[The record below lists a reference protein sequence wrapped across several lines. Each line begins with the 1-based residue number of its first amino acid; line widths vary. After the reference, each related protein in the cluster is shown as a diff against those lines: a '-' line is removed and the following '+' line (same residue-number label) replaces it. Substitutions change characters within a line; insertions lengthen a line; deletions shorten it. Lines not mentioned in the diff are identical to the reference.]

1 MIRIG
6 EEMNLVLRQSAGK
19 AGIVCFLMC
28 LGTLTSLHAQQED
41 SLYFS
46 QPVMP
51 VLYSPWAVTPFERQP
66 HESYFSM
73 DSVSSLRGVLKVR
86 FESADKWTGFSSD
99 GQTIFLYEAVYD
111 RYFRLPFQAPLEWYV
126 NEQLQRRR
134 VKNFATVK
142 KPGQEAGPTRV
153 GEGVELVAVE
163 TSLGRATLTVNG
175 NVNLTG
181 KIVFQDQE
189 LTRSNFREAQTTH
202 FEFDETQQIVVQG
215 KVGDRVNVDLN
226 YNSERDF
233 DFENNIRI
241 NYSGTEDEIVQKI
254 EAGNIS
260 LSLPSTQFVTFSG
273 QSQGLFGVKSLMKLG
288 PVDITTIASIERT
301 KKQKQKITSGAE
313 SQGQNIPDYQYRKNQ
328 YFFVDRLF
336 RDGGLVLDDD
346 GAPIAGQTG
355 ILALSSFYPLKDGKH
370 RIGNVVISE
379 IEIFKSVGAAAGSG
393 TIYGLAY
400 VEPDYNEADNRWS
413 EAQPQYSGDTE
424 GSFFTR
430 LIRNQDYI
438 VSEDL
443 GFIRLTM
450 PVQNEILAVSFS
462 LVERG
467 DQEVIRTTGELS
479 TSVAEG
485 DTIHLKL
492 IKPLTPNPGHPTWP
506 LEFKNVYYLGA
517 SSITPEGFDVQI
529 TYKNGSLGNNERD
542 QESGKTF
549 INLFG
554 LDSLDANANF
564 TPDDLIDKMN
574 PNIVNLNSGEL
585 IFPMLY
591 PFEKDR
597 TAGTEDFFGEGNR
610 SEELSDILSD
620 SAALYRSL
628 SDQLIR
634 NQSKFDIKVA
644 YQNKSA
650 TINLGGFMLVEGSEE
665 VYLNSVPLVKDK
677 DYIIDYFTGSLTLLT
692 EAYNEPGAE
701 LEVLF
706 DKHELVSFD
715 KKSIVGTRAQMDF
728 GERSFIGATALYY
741 DQSVINEKIEVGYE
755 PTRNFI
761 WGLNGRHSMELDGLS
776 RAIDKLPLIETDKP
790 SSFNFEGEFAQVLPN
805 PNPVDN
811 LALGDRD
818 GIAFIDDFEG
828 SKRTTNLGVR
838 RRFWSR
844 SSTPLDKNPKNRSE
858 MFWYNPWTQV
868 LTQDI
873 WPNQQTSIRAQNQLT
888 DVLVLNYTRRDAH
901 RQTVNPDSN
910 WASITA
916 SLYSSDFNQSQSK
929 FFEVWLLT
937 PDNTDATM
945 TVDLGFISEDQNG
958 NRVFDTEDRPEA
970 GLLTGNTLLEDDEDI
985 GLDGCTD
992 PFENGYGGCLP
1003 DSLTYEQ
1010 ALNNPTL
1017 SDLVYI
1023 GTDLNTFD
1031 PNNDN
1036 WEFREEDSE
1045 SAEKYRDINGTEGN
1059 GTADRPMEGARYP
1072 DTEDIN
1078 RDGNFDAK
1086 DDYFS
1091 ASFDLSPF
1099 SEDWERYQGGYNQTR
1114 MGKWRLYRIP
1124 LNEFKMLR
1132 ENGNITWDTI
1142 KFVRLTLSGVN
1153 DQDMIQVAKVEIV
1166 GNEWQELG
1174 VRGSGVSTYAKDDS
1188 AFAVTV
1194 INTEDNA
1201 DYARSVKEIGVQGE
1215 YDRLNAIR
1223 LKEQSLVLKF
1233 NELKPNYEGAAQK
1246 NIMELQGAR
1255 AQSYLMYKKMRMFI
1269 YGNSDDIGAEDTD
1282 VDFFIRF
1289 GRANDYYEVRYPVY
1303 EGWDKQQKRN
1313 YLEIDL
1319 DFLTGLKRK
1328 DEDYRKFD
1336 DNDRFEITDSTRT
1349 YIATANSGRDTLHQ
1363 YSIHGDPALS
1373 RIQYF
1378 VVGVKNKNRLK
1389 PVSGEVWIDELRFSR
1404 VRKDAGNAIRF
1415 QSQLALADVG
1425 NATVSY
1431 NRRNADFHVLQE
1443 RLGSGNTN
1451 ERFRAD
1457 TRLQINKFLPQS
1469 WGLKIPFNVSFTE
1482 NTTTPKYLPGTDVRI
1497 INETPPDSVLTKG
1510 RQFSYNTSFSK
1521 GSKSDKWLTRYTLD
1535 NLKFNY
1541 SAGRSINSNVQI
1553 AKRMNRNN
1561 AGGTSYILSFGRDNY
1576 FTPLRR
1582 LEKIPLF
1589 GKKLSETRLYY
1600 TPSSFDV
1607 TAKVSETLNE
1617 STPRVGDP
1625 KTVYNLGLDRN
1636 FRLGYK
1642 ILENLTTNYTKA
1654 IKSDMDHFRNR
1665 YLEAVKEMKPGTVT
1679 DINESTTTTFTPTLA
1694 GWLRPNISYTSN
1706 YRWAK
1711 PLESTQ
1717 EGATITSQGRFS
1729 TSLSLTPKTLV
1740 EVFYKPTSS
1749 ARSGGGGG
1757 RRRGRSRTQQDQPEE
1772 KKEKKPMNPQIEKA
1786 LKLLHKG
1793 ASKINP
1799 ISITYTQNRIEN
1811 AFGVLGAAEIP
1822 YRLGLITEHGLD
1834 HSEEVGVNTGSR
1846 QWQRDFSVRSG
1857 LSLTRQITTSFNFA
1871 KNKAWGIDGN
1881 QVRTETQTRD
1891 FLPMGIMGNEG
1902 MPLAGWNVRLTGVE
1916 KWPLIKKVARSASL
1930 EHAFSGKESR
1940 AWQNND
1946 LQTSK
1951 YTSSFSP
1958 LVGLSMSSKRGMTV
1972 SSRYSVVRTVD
1983 NRFGGINSTRVKADN
1998 TWTASTNYAYRGG
2011 LNIPLP
2017 FFRDFNFKNTINF
2030 TLTFDFSQSTTMERN
2045 DLKYDLS
2052 TTDQRESWKISP
2064 RVTYTFGKN
2073 VTGGIWY
2080 EYRESHSK
2088 IMGRKVDRD
2097 FGFDVN
2103 VPIRG

>member
-1 MIRIG
+1 
-6 EEMNLVLRQSAGK
+6 MNLVFRRSAGK
-19 AGIVCFLMC
+19 AGAVCLLLCMIVFN
-28 LGTLTSLHAQQED
+28 TIYAQQGD
-41 SLYFS
+41 SLYFD
-46 QPVMP
+46 QPLTPEVQ
-51 VLYSPWAVTPFERQP
+51 SPWMVSPFEDLPYR
-66 HESYFSM
+66 SLFSM

-86 FESADKWTGFSSD
+86 FEHADRWTEFSSD
-99 GQTIFLYEAVYD
+99 GQTILLYESVYD

-126 NEQLQRRR
+126 NEQLRRR
-134 VKNFATVK
+134 RIKNFVTVRK
-142 KPGQEAGPTRV
+142 TEQEAGPTRG
-153 GEGVELVAVE
+153 GEGLELVAVE

-181 KIVFQDQE
+181 KLLFQDQE

-215 KVGDRVNVDLN
+215 KVGDRVSVDLN

-241 NYSGTEDEIVQKI
+241 NYSGSEDEIVQKI

-288 PVDITTIASIERT
+288 PVDITSIASIERT
-301 KKQKQKITSGAE
+301 KKEKHKITSGAE
-313 SQGQNIPDYQYRKNQ
+313 SQGQAVPDYQYRKNQ

-336 RDGGLVLDDD
+336 RDGGLILDDN

-355 ILALSSFYPLKDGKH
+355 ILALPSFYPLKDGKH
-370 RIGNVVISE
+370 RIGNVLINE
-379 IEIFKSVGAAAGSG
+379 IEIYKSVGAAAGSG

-400 VEPDYNEADNRWS
+400 VEPDYNEVNNKWS
-413 EAQPQYSGDTE
+413 EAEPQHSGDTE

-430 LIRNQDYI
+430 LTRNQDYI

-443 GFIRLTM
+443 GYIRLTS
-450 PVQNEILAVSFS
+450 PTQNVSLAVSFS

-467 DQEVIRTTGELS
+467 NQDIIRTIGELS
-479 TSVAEG
+479 TTVVEG

-517 SSITPEGFDVQI
+517 SNIMPEGFDIQV
-529 TYKNGSLGNNERD
+529 TYKNGSLGDNERD
-542 QESGKTF
+542 EVSGKTF

-554 LDSLDANANF
+554 LDSLDASANF

-574 PNIVNLNSGEL
+574 PNIVNLVSGEL
-585 IFPMLY
+585 FFPMLY
-591 PFEKDR
+591 PFEMDQA
-597 TAGTEDFFGEGNR
+597 AGTEDFFGEGNR
-610 SEELSDILSD
+610 SEELSDILPD

-634 NQSKFDIKVA
+634 NQSQFDIKVA

-665 VYLNSVPLVKDK
+665 VYLNKVPLVKDK

-701 LEVLF
+701 LEVMF

-715 KKSIVGTRAQMDF
+715 KKSIIGARAQMDF

-761 WGLNGRHSMELDGLS
+761 WDLNGRHSMELDGLT
-776 RAIDKLPLIETDKP
+776 RAIDKLPFITTDKP

-811 LALGDRD
+811 PALGDRQ

-844 SSTPLDKNPKNRSE
+844 SSTPLGRNAKHRSE

-888 DVLVLNYTRRDAH
+888 DVLVLNYMRRDLH
-901 RQTVNPDSN
+901 RQTVDPDSN
-910 WASITA
+910 WASVTA

-929 FFEVWLLT
+929 FFEIWLLSS
-937 PDNTDATM
+937 DNTDATM

-958 NRVFDTEDRPEA
+958 NGIFNTEDKPEA
-970 GLLTGNTLLEDDEDI
+970 GLLIGNTLLEDDEDI

-992 PFENGYGGCLP
+992 PFEDGYGRCLP
-1003 DSLTYEQ
+1003 DSITYAQ
-1010 ALNNPTL
+1010 AL
-1017 SDLVYI
+1017 SDPIMSELVYV
-1023 GTDLNTFD
+1023 GTDRDTLD

-1036 WEFREEDSE
+1036 WTFKEEDSE
-1045 SAEKYRDINGTEGN
+1045 GPEKYRDINGTEGN
-1059 GTADRPMEGARYP
+1059 GTSDRPLEGARYP

-1086 DDYFS
+1086 DDYFT

-1114 MGKWRLYRIP
+1114 LGKWRLYRIP

-1142 KFVRLTLSGVN
+1142 KFLRMTLSGIN
-1153 DQDMIQVAKVEIV
+1153 EKDMIQVAKVEIV

-1174 VRGSGVSTYAKDDS
+1174 VRGPSLSTYAEDDS
-1188 AFAVTV
+1188 VFAVTV
-1194 INTEDNA
+1194 INTEDNT
-1201 DYARSVKEIGVQGE
+1201 DYARSVEEIGVQGE

-1233 NELKPNYEGAAQK
+1233 NELKPGYEGAAQK
-1246 NIMELQGAR
+1246 NIMELKGAR

-1269 YGNSDDIGAEDTD
+1269 YGNSDDIGAENTD

-1289 GRANDYYEVRYPVY
+1289 GRANDYYEVQYPVY
-1303 EGWDKQQKRN
+1303 EGWDKQHKRN
-1313 YLEIDL
+1313 YLEVDL

-1328 DEDYRKFD
+1328 EEGYRKFD

-1349 YIATANSGRDTLHQ
+1349 YVATANFGQDTLRQ

-1378 VVGVKNKNRLK
+1378 VVGVKNRNRLK
-1389 PVSGEVWIDELRFSR
+1389 PVSGEVWIDELRLSR
-1404 VRKDAGNAIRF
+1404 VRKDAGSAVRF
-1415 QSQLALADVG
+1415 QSQLAVADVG
-1425 NATVSY
+1425 NTTVSY

-1443 RLGSGNTN
+1443 RLGSGNTS
-1451 ERFRAD
+1451 EQFRAD
-1457 TRLQINKFLPQS
+1457 TRLQVSKFLPQR
-1469 WGLKIPFNVSFTE
+1469 WGLKIPFNVSFSE
-1482 NTTTPKYLPGTDVRI
+1482 NTTTPKYMPGTDI
-1497 INETPPDSVLTKG
+1497 QMISEMPPDSVLKKG

-1521 GSKSDKWLTRYTLD
+1521 GSKSDNLLTRYTLD

-1541 SAGRSINSNVQI
+1541 SAGRTLNSDVQI
-1553 AKRMNRNN
+1553 AQRLNRNS
-1561 AGGTSYILSFGRDNY
+1561 AGGASYTFSFGRNNY
-1576 FTPLRR
+1576 FTPFRR
-1582 LEKIPLF
+1582 LEKMPLL
-1589 GKKLSETRLYY
+1589 GKKLSETRFYY
-1600 TPSSFDV
+1600 TPSSFEM
-1607 TAKVSETLNE
+1607 TGKVSETVNE
-1617 STPRVGDP
+1617 TTPRVGDP
-1625 KTVYNLGLDRN
+1625 KTIYNLGLNRN

-1642 ILENLTTNYTKA
+1642 ILENLTTNYSKV
-1654 IKSDMDHFRNR
+1654 IQSDMDHFRNR
-1665 YLEAVKEMKPGTVT
+1665 YLEAVKDMNPGTVT
-1679 DINESTTTTFTPTLA
+1679 NINESATATFSPMLA
-1694 GWLRPNISYTSN
+1694 DWLKPNINFTSN

-1717 EGATITSQGRFS
+1717 EGATITSQGRLS
-1729 TSLSLTPKTLV
+1729 TSLNLVPKALV
-1740 EVFYKPTSS
+1740 EIFYNP
-1749 ARSGGGGG
+1749 APAAQGGSGRG
-1757 RRRGRSRTQQDQPEE
+1757 RGRGRSKTQQDKPEE
-1772 KKEKKPMNPQIEKA
+1772 KKEKKPLNPQIEKV
-1786 LKLLHKG
+1786 LKLLHTG

-1799 ISITYTQNRIEN
+1799 INVTYGQNRSEN
-1811 AFGVLGAAEIP
+1811 AFGVLGAAKIP
-1822 YRLGLITEHGLD
+1822 YRLGLDTEHGLD
-1834 HSEEVGVNTGSR
+1834 YSEEVGVNTGST
-1846 QWQRDFSVRSG
+1846 QWQRDISVRSG
-1857 LSLTRQITTSFNFA
+1857 LALTRQITTSFNFA
-1871 KNKAWGIDGN
+1871 KNKAWSIDGN
-1881 QVRTETQTRD
+1881 QVKTTTQTRD

-1902 MPLAGWNVRLTGVE
+1902 MPLAGWSVRWTGVE
-1916 KWPLIKKVARSASL
+1916 KWPLINKVARSASL
-1930 EHAFSGKESR
+1930 EHAFSGKETR
-1940 AWQNND
+1940 AWQNSD

-1951 YTSSFSP
+1951 YTSSYAP
-1958 LVGLSMSSKRGMTV
+1958 LVGLSMSSKKGMTI
-1972 SSRYSVVRTVD
+1972 SSRYAVVTSVD

-1998 TWTASTNYAYRGG
+1998 TWTASANYAHRGG

-2017 FFRDFNFKNTINF
+2017 FFRDFNFQNTVNF
-2030 TLTFDFSQSTTMERN
+2030 TLTFDFSQSTTKERN

-2052 TTDQRESWKISP
+2052 TTDRRESWKISP
-2064 RVTYTFGKN
+2064 RISYTFGKN

-2088 IMGRKVDRD
+2088 IVGRKVDRD